1 VGVELHRCRCCS
13 TWDPLMGHYTLF
25 FVTVGLRIMT
35 LLLTILVTTRST
47 VYTPYIRTC
56 RVTTLL
62 ARTHILLLL
71 ACALLHFWGLR
82 TTFTVSLPTG
92 YSAGMLAVDRA
103 TMAVLCWS
111 LRSTL
116 WSVHP
121 RAERAS
127 RSTAFNVALTRRS
140 IDGQRGYVF

>member
-47 VYTPYIRTC
+47 VYTPYIRTR

-82 TTFTVSLPTG
+82 TTFTVLLLTG
-92 YSAGMLAVDRA
+92 YSAGMLAVDWLKRYPSNDGRFMLVIEIRFMECA
-103 TMAVLCWS
+103 S
-111 LRSTL
+111 KGRK
-116 WSVHP
+116 SVPVDSFQCGISFSH
-121 RAERAS
+121 S
-127 RSTAFNVALTRRS
+127 
-140 IDGQRGYVF
+140 